1 MIIGAEKEQ
10 ASTVMDQV
18 GPYII
23 GHVSNSDQ
31 SHPIFHLPSA
41 FGIDM
46 SVTKHVLMLWIV
58 AFVVSLFVIIPIRK
72 YVRQS
77 SYNPSK
83 ASSAIEAIAQFIRDS
98 IVSPN
103 VGPKWVN
110 TWTPLVLTFFF
121 FILFA
126 NGIGM
131 NPIFDFLGLINKFT
145 H

>member
-1 MIIGAEKEQ
+1 MLIGAEKEQ
-10 ASTVMDQV
+10 GATVMEQV

-31 SHPIFHLPSA
+31 DHPIFHLPTV

-58 AFVVSLFVIIPIRK
+58 ATVVSVLVIIPTRK
-72 YVRQS
+72 FLQQS
-77 SYNPSK
+77 TYNPSK
-83 ASSAIEAIAQFIRDS
+83 GASAIEAIVQFIRDS
-98 IVSPN
+98 IVYPN

-110 TWTPLVLTFFF
+110 TWTPLILTFFF

-126 NGIGM
+126 NGISM
-131 NPIFDFLGLINKFT
+131 IQFFEFW
-145 H
+145 